1 MGIVRR
7 IRCWK
12 AGPDRTWRAATAFGE
27 RLEQAVFCGA
37 DGSLCNAML
46 KGGEFSGSTKLKGP
60 KMSARFILAVA
71 AFAIGAAPA
80 AHAADAAHPV
90 VIELF
95 QSQGCSSCPPANANV
110 NALSLRPDV
119 LALSFAVTYW
129 DGLGWK
135 DVFAKP
141 QYTER
146 QRDYARALGHAQ
158 VWTPQVII
166 NGRADIT
173 GTRTAPLTALIDAN
187 DRGNGGPVVDIS
199 GESITISGTTA
210 RTVDVWLVRYEPR
223 SIEVSIKAGENVG
236 KTLPHRNIVRELVK
250 IGRWNGGVGRFALP
264 AAKLPGLATAAFV
277 QAGAGGPIIA
287 AARG

>member
-1 MGIVRR
+1 MT
-7 IRCWK
+7 K
-12 AGPDRTWRAATAFGE
+12 HLLLAALA
-27 RLEQAVFCGA
+27 AA
-37 DGSLCNAML
+37 SL
-46 KGGEFSGSTKLKGP
+46 
-60 KMSARFILAVA
+60 
-71 AFAIGAAPA
+71 AAPA
-80 AHAADAAHPV
+80 AHAADAEHPT

-110 NALSLRPDV
+110 NALSQRADV

-141 QYTER
+141 QYTDR
-146 QRDYARALGHAQ
+146 QWDYARALGHAQ
-158 VWTPQVII
+158 VWTPQVIV

-173 GTRTAPLTALIDAN
+173 GTRAAPLNALIAAN
-187 DRGNGGPVVDIS
+187 DRGNAGPVVDIA
-199 GESITISGTTA
+199 GGNVTISGSTA
-210 RTVDVWLVRYEPR
+210 KPVDVWLVRYEPR
-223 SIEVSIKAGENVG
+223 AIEVSIKAGENGG

-250 IGRWNGGVGRFALP
+250 VGRWSGGNARFALP

-277 QAGAGGPIIA
+277 QAGTGGPIIA

>member
-1 MGIVRR
+1 MKSLLV
-7 IRCWK
+7 
-12 AGPDRTWRAATAFGE
+12 AATA
-27 RLEQAVFCGA
+27 
-37 DGSLCNAML
+37 
-46 KGGEFSGSTKLKGP
+46 
-60 KMSARFILAVA
+60 A
-71 AFAIGAAPA
+71 ALLAPA
-80 AHAADAAHPV
+80 AHAADAAHPT

-110 NALSLRPDV
+110 NALSQRADV

-141 QYTER
+141 QYTDR
-146 QRDYARALGHAQ
+146 QWDYARAFGHAQ
-158 VWTPQVII
+158 VWTPQVIV

-173 GTRTAPLTALIDAN
+173 GTRTAPLAALIAAT
-187 DRGNGGPVVDIS
+187 DRGNGGPAVDIAGTS
-199 GESITISGTTA
+199 VTVSGTTA
-210 RTVDVWLVRYEPR
+210 KPVDVWLVRYEPR
-223 SIEVSIKAGENVG
+223 AIEVSIKAGENGG

-250 IGRWNGGVGRFALP
+250 LGRWSGGKASFTLP

-277 QAGAGGPIIA
+277 QSGTGGPILA

>member
-1 MGIVRR
+1 MKTLLV
-7 IRCWK
+7 
-12 AGPDRTWRAATAFGE
+12 AATA
-27 RLEQAVFCGA
+27 
-37 DGSLCNAML
+37 
-46 KGGEFSGSTKLKGP
+46 
-60 KMSARFILAVA
+60 A
-71 AFAIGAAPA
+71 ALFASA
-80 AHAADAAHPV
+80 AHAADAAHPT

-110 NALSLRPDV
+110 NTLSQRADV

-141 QYTER
+141 QYTDR
-146 QRDYARALGHAQ
+146 QWDYARAFGHAQ
-158 VWTPQVII
+158 VWTPQVIV

-173 GTRTAPLTALIDAN
+173 GTRTAPLAALIAAN
-187 DRGNGGPVVDIS
+187 DRGNAGPLVTVAGSNVSIS
-199 GESITISGTTA
+199 GKTA
-210 RTVDVWLVRYEPR
+210 KPVDVWLVRYEPR
-223 SIEVSIKAGENVG
+223 AIEVSIKAGENGG

-250 IGRWNGGVGRFALP
+250 VGRWSGGNASFALP

-277 QAGAGGPIIA
+277 QAGTGGPIIA